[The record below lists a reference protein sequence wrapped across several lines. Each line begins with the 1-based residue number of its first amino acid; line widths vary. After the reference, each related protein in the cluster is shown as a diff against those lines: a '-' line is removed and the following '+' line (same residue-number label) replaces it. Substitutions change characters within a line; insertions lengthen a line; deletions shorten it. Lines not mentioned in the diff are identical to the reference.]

1 MKVDVSPDDVDTYST
16 DDRGRL
22 YLGTEFKNATVEIA
36 VLDVEA
42 DDE

>member
-1 MKVDVSPDDVDTYST
+1 MKVDVSPDDVDSYNT

-36 VLDVEA
+36 VLDVA